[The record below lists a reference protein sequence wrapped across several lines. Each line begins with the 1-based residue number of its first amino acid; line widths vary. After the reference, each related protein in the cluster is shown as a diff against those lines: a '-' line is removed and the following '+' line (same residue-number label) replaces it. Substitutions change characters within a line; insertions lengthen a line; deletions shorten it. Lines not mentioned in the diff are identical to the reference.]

1 MLARLEQAWDAA
13 VASGSAYMM
22 LRVLRFQAEIAGL
35 VGPAGTNRARLWP
48 LPHEDE
54 LGEIEAGEAQEAGTE
69 PGPLAEAVRSGRD
82 RAERAL
88 ARHRESREA
97 LEKHEG
103 FDGAA
108 HEEAARKLAQAV
120 EERERLPVGFETP
133 EPRPREDLPPA
144 DDPPE
149 ETYEEG
155 LWAGD
160 DPAGHEDR
168 IDDDRADGAEH
179 DWLYQRRNGYAEIYD
194 PWTPENIELRVRDR
208 LAGEE
213 RRCGDDPGNADR
225 TDDPDREDDDWFDG
239 MEFAPGHDIS

>member
-1 MLARLEQAWDAA
+1 
-13 VASGSAYMM
+13 MM
-22 LRVLRFQAEIAGL
+22 LRVLRFQAELSGL
-35 VGPAGTNRARLWP
+35 VRPAGANRARLWP
-48 LPHEDE
+48 MPEEDE
-54 LGEIEAGEAQEAGTE
+54 FGEMEAGEAEEAGTG

-88 ARHRESREA
+88 ARHCESRE
-97 LEKHEG
+97 ERERQEG

-120 EERERLPVGFETP
+120 EERERLPIRFEPP
-133 EPRPREDLPPA
+133 EPTSPEDLPPA

-149 ETYEEG
+149 ETYEDG

-160 DPAGHEDR
+160 DPPGCEDR

-194 PWTPENIELRVRDR
+194 PWTPENIEIRRQNSLAAEELRLRKTTPSI
-208 LAGEE
+208 LTT
-213 RRCGDDPGNADR
+213 R
-225 TDDPDREDDDWFDG
+225 TGRATRTGRTTTGSTVWNLRPA
-239 MEFAPGHDIS
+239 MTQHDIS